1 MEEIDRRRKTKIP
14 VRNMPAPVAWILRYS
29 TGEQLEYLNSLAK
42 SENFKTFVN
51 LVSRF
56 KEYNVY
62 EVFSYV
68 ARNDSDLSLFRA
80 AKRGELA
87 GLDALI
93 LAAQMAGEEIQRR
106 KKVKIK

>member
-1 MEEIDRRRKTKIP
+1 MEEDKRRKTKIP
-14 VRNMPAPVAWILRYS
+14 VRNMPVPVSWILKFS
-29 TGEQLEYLNSLAK
+29 TGEQLEYLNRLAK
-42 SENFKTFVN
+42 SEDFKTFVN

-62 EVFSYV
+62 EVFRYV
-68 ARNDSDLSLFRA
+68 ARDDNDLALFRA

-106 KKVKIK
+106 KKAKIK